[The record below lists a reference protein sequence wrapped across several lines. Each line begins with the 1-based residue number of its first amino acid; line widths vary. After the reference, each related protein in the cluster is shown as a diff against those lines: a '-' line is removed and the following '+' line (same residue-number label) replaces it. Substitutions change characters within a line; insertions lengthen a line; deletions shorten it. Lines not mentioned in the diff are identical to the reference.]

1 MSSAVMDILQRMK
14 DQKRSGPPI
23 KISPRRSGMGTAYS
37 TRVSPV
43 KTPEV
48 APKAGTKE
56 NISSGCG
63 TRKVK
68 GGEGARGMDTKDIE
82 KFITEKAPREIK
94 NKLARM
100 QKKPRLELCK
110 LLAQF
115 PAGRKLVYSES
126 NGKKPKS
133 STPPS
138 PESASNLNAMYAQM
152 NYELK
157 KMASQQ
163 EKKEQKLIKKII
175 NRKNLPGTLKF
186 NISPVSTPGNT
197 PNSNSNNEN
206 NYMNYG
212 NNGNNENR
220 NFRAKGLQEAYMMRL
235 ASKRVEK
242 DPLEQTLTKYQRKQ
256 FAPRSL
262 KRTSP
267 KKSPVPR
274 RSSPGSRP
282 LRNKIMSFGPNTRIQ
297 TVTKAPTIS
306 TRTKLSTAKLR
317 SARNTVKKR
326 MDTLRSTLRNLRN
339 KKKPTKL
346 QKARIRVLTKL
357 VNTNANATQSR
368 FLNQE
373 IGKTAVLINLG
384 AISPPRV
391 RSPPKKSFS
400 LMRPI
405 IEGTPEKLKQMMKKK
420 VPPSKPINTNA
431 IVRAREQYEV
441 TMRFLINGKPCIE
454 YSKKKLVSMAKV
466 FFPRNEDLEKLT
478 KVELCKKLRPKMQ
491 KIMSS

>member
-1 MSSAVMDILQRMK
+1 MSTSVQEILDRMK
-14 DQKRSGPPI
+14 AQRRTGPPV
-23 KISPRRSGMGTAYS
+23 KTSPRRVAMGTAYS
-37 TRVSPV
+37 TRVSPI
-43 KTPEV
+43 KSPEV
-48 APKAGTKE
+48 APKAGTTE

-82 KFITEKAPREIK
+82 KFINEKAPREIK

-152 NYELK
+152 NYELT

-256 FAPRSL
+256 FAPRIL

-267 KKSPVPR
+267 KKSPAPR

-282 LRNKIMSFGPNTRIQ
+282 LRNKIMSFGPNARIP

-306 TRTKLSTAKLR
+306 TRTKLSTTQLR
-317 SARNTVKKR
+317 KARNTVQKR
-326 MDTLRSTLRNLRN
+326 MEKLRSTLRNLRN
-339 KKKPTKL
+339 KKNPTKL
-346 QKARIRVLTKL
+346 QQARIRVLTKL
-357 VNTNANATQSR
+357 INTNANATQTR
-368 FLNQE
+368 FLNE
-373 IGKTAVLINLG
+373 EVGKTAVLINLG
-384 AISPPRV
+384 AISPPRS
-391 RSPPKKSFS
+391 RSPTKKSFS
-400 LMRPI
+400 MMRPI
-405 IEGTPEKLKQMMKKK
+405 MEGTPEKLKQMMKKK
-420 VPPSKPINTNA
+420 VPSPKPINTNA
-431 IVRAREQYEV
+431 IARAREQYEV
-441 TMRFLINGKPCIE
+441 TMRFLINGKPCID
-454 YSKKKLVSMAKV
+454 YPKKKLVAMAKL
-466 FFPRNEDLEKLT
+466 FYPRTENLASLSKM
-478 KVELCKKLRPKMQ
+478 ELCQKLRPKMQ
-491 KIMSS
+491 KILS